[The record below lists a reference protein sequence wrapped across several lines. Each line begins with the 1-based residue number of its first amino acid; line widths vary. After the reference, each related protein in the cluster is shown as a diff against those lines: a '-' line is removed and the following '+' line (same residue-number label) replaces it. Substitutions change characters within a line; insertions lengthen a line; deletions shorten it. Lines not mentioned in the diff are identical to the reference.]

1 MELFDK
7 IPENFFTVL
16 SRKYKACYAFALMV
30 LFSCLKLYKTN
41 LKKVDYINALKNQGE
56 KIFELFNVD
65 QDKLDDKEDEEDIQF
80 DLEDSALSSK
90 VNYIFRKLVSCGWI
104 NVEKNVETNTDMIY
118 LPVYSIKM
126 MQLIAELSSSSDLYV
141 PLVHQTYSELSLEDE
156 REDEYMFRTLASA
169 RKNAD
174 ELEMN
179 VTLLHHSICVFGFNL
194 NKLYDP
200 NEALNQHFNIFKH
213 QVGDKLYHPMKTYD
227 SLGLYASPVISILKK
242 WQRDKRIVSK
252 LASQA
257 KYDPEYATLKVSDV
271 VDKVNLMLQET
282 IDIFSKLNSNFNDI
296 DKANAKYTEAVQKK
310 VNFLSSSD
318 KTIVGKLDMVIL
330 NISKALSKLPLNY
343 HGDYS
348 EIDEINRASDTLNFY
363 RAGFVNSNSLT
374 MPFKRTRSFESEPM
388 MLDDEIFSDD
398 QDLVDFI
405 EKETNAY
412 SQAAIEEFMMKHFA
426 DKKTITSED
435 IHLEKLDDLI
445 LLILAT
451 VNGQFG
457 KTFYKIDYIDNSLLN
472 GEYEIPK
479 YRFTKKGK

>member
-257 KYDPEYATLKVSDV
+257 KYDPEYAKLKVSDV

-296 DKANAKYTEAVQKK
+296 DKANAKYTEAV
-310 VNFLSSSD
+310 
-318 KTIVGKLDMVIL
+318 
-330 NISKALSKLPLNY
+330 
-343 HGDYS
+343 
-348 EIDEINRASDTLNFY
+348 
-363 RAGFVNSNSLT
+363 
-374 MPFKRTRSFESEPM
+374 
-388 MLDDEIFSDD
+388 
-398 QDLVDFI
+398 
-405 EKETNAY
+405 
-412 SQAAIEEFMMKHFA
+412 
-426 DKKTITSED
+426 
-435 IHLEKLDDLI
+435 
-445 LLILAT
+445 
-451 VNGQFG
+451 
-457 KTFYKIDYIDNSLLN
+457 
-472 GEYEIPK
+472 
-479 YRFTKKGK
+479 